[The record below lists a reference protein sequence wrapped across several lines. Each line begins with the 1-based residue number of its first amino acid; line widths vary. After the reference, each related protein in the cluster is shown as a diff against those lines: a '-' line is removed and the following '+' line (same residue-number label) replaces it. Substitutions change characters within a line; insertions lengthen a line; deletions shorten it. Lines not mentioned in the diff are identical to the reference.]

1 MTGITRFGLCAAT
14 VAALSAAA
22 SGGAQAFSFNET
34 VVVHPIV
41 HNTFVMGVTHDDH
54 WTCGIFSCF
63 NTNGLIPDSAATVLL
78 KPFNDRIAVGY
89 DYFMDPGTQPC
100 ACQSYGLVQMRGGVS
115 FRTLDIP
122 DNFLVATLVLTPLHA
137 DQFGAPLN
145 PSLLNGLYQTS
156 GKTVTFSEPAATTF
170 IHSFDKPYFSFDH
183 NHDRWTFVT
192 GQVGSETAS
201 SFPAPGNAV
210 SNPVFSSFPASPGPT
225 TQPVQRNGN
234 TYRINVSNTV
244 RDWISNWPNRLDT
257 PLHSFLITGQN
268 FAPEDI
274 KKADSGFIEGTF
286 LVQYAVTLEF
296 VLLEPDL

>member
-1 MTGITRFGLCAAT
+1 MSLSSHNERSTPMPPISTSRLRRRRRTADRDQHVARCARKRPMANPAAGLRGRRRIRASHEALRRHGCRNRGGHRIGYKRRHHRYCRCQHRPLQSRARRSARDGSAPMTGITRFGLCAAT

-34 VVVHPIV
+34 VFVHPIV

-54 WTCGIFSCF
+54 WTCGIFSYF
-63 NTNGLIPDSAATVLL
+63 NTNGLIPVSAAPVLL

-137 DQFGAPLN
+137 AQFGATLN

-156 GKTVTFSEPAATTF
+156 GKTVTFSEPAAPPF
-170 IHSFDKPYFSFDH
+170 IH
-183 NHDRWTFVT
+183 
-192 GQVGSETAS
+192 
-201 SFPAPGNAV
+201 
-210 SNPVFSSFPASPGPT
+210 
-225 TQPVQRNGN
+225 
-234 TYRINVSNTV
+234 
-244 RDWISNWPNRLDT
+244 
-257 PLHSFLITGQN
+257 
-268 FAPEDI
+268 
-274 KKADSGFIEGTF
+274 
-286 LVQYAVTLEF
+286 
-296 VLLEPDL
+296 